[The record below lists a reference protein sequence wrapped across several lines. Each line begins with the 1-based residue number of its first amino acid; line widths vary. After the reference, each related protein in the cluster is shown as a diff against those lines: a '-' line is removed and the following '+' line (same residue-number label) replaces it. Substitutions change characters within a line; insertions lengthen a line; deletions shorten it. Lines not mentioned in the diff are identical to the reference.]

1 MNLEELADD
10 AKKENIIAIAA
21 SLSKVDGSVDAL
33 ELIYLL
39 KLGFSM
45 GVSDERVRE
54 IMSLEN
60 PKMHVPASEQERM
73 TIFYYLVFLI
83 KADKRIDPREEE
95 LLHHYGLKLGFNHL
109 MIENVI
115 RILKKNAAVKLDP
128 NVLLNEIKKYLN

>member
-33 ELIYLL
+33 ELVYLL

-54 IMSLEN
+54 IMTIDS
-60 PKMHVPASEQERM
+60 PKMHVPPSEQERM

-83 KADKRIDPREEE
+83 KADQRIDPREEE

-115 RILKKNAAVKLDP
+115 RILKKNVHRALGPDD
-128 NVLLNEIKKYLN
+128 LLNEIKKYLN